1 MQLRIPGPTPC
12 PPEVLQVM
20 SKQMINHRGKEFCE
34 IVADVTEKLKKVFQ
48 TKNDV
53 LLLTGSG
60 TGGMEAT
67 IVNMLSPG
75 DKVLSVSNGS
85 FGDRFAAIAETY
97 GAKVNRLAF
106 EWGRP
111 IDAEAVR
118 QALKDDPEVKAVLI
132 THNET
137 STGMTNDLAT
147 LNAIIKEFDKLILV
161 DAISGLGAIDLQVDN
176 WNCDVAI
183 TGSQKA
189 WMVPPGLA
197 MVSVSDRAWKAHAEA
212 KIPRFYWDFTRAK
225 TLLEKKQTPWT
236 PAVPIFPALQVA
248 LNMILAEGVS
258 NLFARHARVSAV
270 ARSGVKSLGLS
281 LFADERYASNTI
293 TAIKAPSDK
302 FDVNLFRNRLRDEY
316 GIELAGGQGKLAGKI
331 FRIGHLGWVEESDM
345 KEVLDAMAKLL
356 PQMT

>member
-1 MQLRIPGPTPC
+1 
-12 PPEVLQVM
+12 
-20 SKQMINHRGKEFCE
+20 
-34 IVADVTEKLKKVFQ
+34 
-48 TKNDV
+48 
-53 LLLTGSG
+53 
-60 TGGMEAT
+60 
-67 IVNMLSPG
+67 
-75 DKVLSVSNGS
+75 
-85 FGDRFAAIAETY
+85 
-97 GAKVNRLAF
+97 
-106 EWGRP
+106 
-111 IDAEAVR
+111 
-118 QALKDDPEVKAVLI
+118 
-132 THNET
+132 
-137 STGMTNDLAT
+137 MTNDLAT

-302 FDVNLFRNRLRDEY
+302 FDVNLFRNTLRDEH